1 MRLQY
6 ILKPINHYQCP
17 TTKSTLEWEK
27 KEVVIAKGVI
37 DDLSEVEDIDL
48 REAFGKLLG
57 KTDLAISRKV
67 QVIAYK
73 HGCKKNKTEGQLLKL
88 THSQRIF
95 RSTTF

>member
-57 KTDLAISRKV
+57 KKRFCHKQKGSGD
-67 QVIAYK
+67 
-73 HGCKKNKTEGQLLKL
+73 GCTKNKTEGQLLKL